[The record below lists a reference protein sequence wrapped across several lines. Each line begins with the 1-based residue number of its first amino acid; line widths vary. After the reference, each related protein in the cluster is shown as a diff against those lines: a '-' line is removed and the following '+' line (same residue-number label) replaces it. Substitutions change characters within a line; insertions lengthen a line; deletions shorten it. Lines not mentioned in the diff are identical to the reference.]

1 MVGMSRAAS
10 SAEVDRFFAEA
21 VRSRP
26 GARDEPLFTDFA
38 ITTIDIPDRLD
49 AQSIR
54 TLQSENYRRASRFS
68 VSRSA
73 VEIWLRRLLWIA
85 LVGALGALAW
95 LGVETVRAQIG
106 KEAIASR
113 IAAATGLPVTIA
125 ERELVWLPTPGI
137 NLRDLRIGS
146 GIRADQVEI
155 RYSWDGLAQ
164 AVSRRRL
171 LPEATVAPMQLT
183 AEQAIAV
190 VRVGSMM
197 RSDSGLGLG
206 AVRFS
211 AVTFRDMPLLPEQY
225 EIVLQHQS
233 VGIAAP
239 LELRQL
245 GGRGE
250 MRLFAFPDG
259 EGALRFDLNAQRW
272 AAPVGPAVAW
282 DSLVAQ
288 GRAWPRGIVV
298 ESFTGKTASAQV
310 DGAWVA
316 ASDVQW
322 SAAGSLQSVNADLE
336 GVLRALAGSADD
348 TAFRSPLRGR
358 ASFSALGSG
367 HGASLTAAVDRSVFV
382 GEAQARSLTLAG
394 INLGMLAAQEAG
406 VQAAGGTTRFSE
418 LTADLL
424 WTPGGLS
431 IRDIRGQSGGMLTRG
446 QIAVSPNLRIAGSL
460 TVDLSAV
467 LPQAPPAVLQ
477 LGGTLTNPYFS
488 RP

>member
-1 MVGMSRAAS
+1 MSRAAS

-21 VRSRP
+21 VDSRP
-26 GARDEPLFTDFA
+26 GGRTEPLFTDFA

-49 AQSIR
+49 AQSIQ

-68 VSRSA
+68 LTRSA
-73 VEIWLRRLLWIA
+73 AEIWLRRLLWLA
-85 LVGALGALAW
+85 LVVALGALAW
-95 LGVETVRAQIG
+95 LGVEAVRAQIS

-125 ERELVWLPTPGI
+125 VRELVWLPTPGI
-137 NLRDLRIGS
+137 DLRDLRIGS
-146 GIRADQVEI
+146 GFRADQVEI

-171 LPEATVAPMQLT
+171 LPEATVAPMQLS

-190 VRVGSMM
+190 VRLGSMM

-211 AVTFRDMPLLPEQY
+211 TVTFRDMPLLPEQY

-233 VGIAAP
+233 GGIAAP

-250 MRLFAFPDG
+250 MQLLAFPDG

-272 AAPVGPAVAW
+272 AAPVGPAVVW

-298 ESFTGKTASAQV
+298 ENFTGKTGAAQV

-322 SAAGSLQSVNADLE
+322 SAAGSLQSDNADLE
-336 GVLRALAGSADD
+336 GVIRALAASAED

-358 ASFSALGSG
+358 ASFRALGSG

-382 GEAQARSLTLAG
+382 GQAQARALTLAG
-394 INLGMLAAQEAG
+394 INLGMLAAQETG
-406 VQAAGGTTRFSE
+406 VQAAGGTTRLSE

-424 WTPGGLS
+424 WTPAGLS
-431 IRDIRGQSGGMLTRG
+431 IRDIRGQSGGMVTRG
-446 QIAVSPNLRIAGSL
+446 QLAVSPNLRIAGSL

-467 LPQAPPAVLQ
+467 LPQTRPAVFQ
-477 LGGTLTNPYFS
+477 LGGTLMNPYFS